1 MQNLINIGIIA
12 GIILAGLI
20 ILGLIVT
27 RLYKKSSKELTFVRT
42 GWGGE
47 KVILNGG
54 ALVLP
59 VLHEIIP
66 VNMNT
71 VRLEVKRIDEQSLIT
86 KDRMRVDTQVDFYV
100 CVNNT
105 ADAISKAAQTLGK
118 KTLNP
123 SELKSLVEGK
133 FVDALRSVAANMTME
148 DLHEKRS
155 QFVQE
160 VQQAVSE
167 ELSKNGLLLE
177 SCSLVSFD
185 QTNVKFFNPQNLFDA
200 SGLTKLTETIE
211 DRRKKRNHIEQDSD
225 LAIKTKNLETE
236 QARLQIVREEE
247 YAKMQQERELAIRR
261 AEQMSEIASRESEK
275 QREADEARIQAQR
288 EVELKQIA
296 SNRDIENQN
305 ILKEQHIQTA
315 KVEQAKA
322 IEIAEQDKA
331 IAIAQK
337 SQAESE
343 AKAKADLARAQA
355 VKAEEEVITVRQIQQ
370 AERQKAVE
378 LVQAKEKAEKEAIAI
393 MVAAEADMKA
403 SIDQAE
409 SIRIKAEADAGAI
422 TIAAKAQAEKDGL
435 AITIVAQA
443 EKDAAKAKAEAKTME
458 AKAESEAII
467 ALADAAERKYEVDA
481 AGKRELNEA
490 DNLLSPEQIAMKVKL
505 ELIKALPEII
515 AQSVKPMENID
526 GIKILQVNG
535 LNGNGS
541 TVNEGEQGQ
550 LALSDQVVNSAL
562 RYRSQAPLVDSLM
575 NELGIKGG
583 DINGFTQSLND
594 LR

>member
-1 MQNLINIGIIA
+1 MSNLISIATIA
-12 GIILAGLI
+12 GIILVGLI
-20 ILGLIVT
+20 ILGIIIA
-27 RLYKKSSKELTFVRT
+27 RLYKRSTKEISYVRT
-42 GWGGE
+42 GFGGE

-59 VLHEIIP
+59 VLHEVIP

-71 VRLEVKRIDEQSLIT
+71 LRLEVSRINDQSLIT
-86 KDRMRVDTQVDFYV
+86 KDRMRVDVQAEFYV
-100 CVNNT
+100 CVQPT
-105 ADAISKAAQTLGK
+105 AESIAAAAQTLGR
-118 KTLNP
+118 KTMNP
-123 SELKSLVEGK
+123 AELKSLVEGK
-133 FVDALRSVAANMTME
+133 FVDALRSVAAEMNME
-148 DLHEKRS
+148 ELHEKRTD
-155 QFVQE
+155 FVQK
-160 VQQAVSE
+160 VQQAVTE
-167 ELSKNGLLLE
+167 DLSKNGLALE
-177 SCSLVSFD
+177 TVSLTGLD
-185 QTNVKFFNPQNLFDA
+185 QTDVRYFNPQNAFDA
-200 SGLTKLTETIE
+200 EGLTKLTETIE

-515 AQSVKPMENID
+515 AQSVKPMENIE

-535 LNGNGS
+535 LTGQSGN
-541 TVNEGEQGQ
+541 TLDGEAQPTN
-550 LALSDQVVNSAL
+550 LADQMTNSAL
-562 RYRSQAPLVDSLM
+562 RYRAQAPLIDSLM
-575 NELGIKGG
+575 NEIGIKAG
-583 DINGFTQSLND
+583 DINGFTQSVSD
-594 LR
+594 QK